1 VRAGK
6 STFKKGGN
14 ERQVK
19 TIFQR
24 IFAEEKVLQ
33 ERERKAGERE
43 IATSNIQVFWENG
56 LKIEF
61 DIVKK
66 FVSKASKFMMTN

>member
-1 VRAGK
+1 MRAGK

-24 IFAEEKVLQ
+24 IFVEEKVLQ

-43 IATSNIQVFWENG
+43 IATSNIQVFGRMDLRSN
-56 LKIEF
+56 LTS
-61 DIVKK
+61 
-66 FVSKASKFMMTN
+66 SKHLFQKYLNV

>member
-1 VRAGK
+1 MRAGK

-43 IATSNIQVFWENG
+43 IATSNIQVFGRMDLRSN
-56 LKIEF
+56 LTS
-61 DIVKK
+61 
-66 FVSKASKFMMTN
+66 SKHLFQKYLNL